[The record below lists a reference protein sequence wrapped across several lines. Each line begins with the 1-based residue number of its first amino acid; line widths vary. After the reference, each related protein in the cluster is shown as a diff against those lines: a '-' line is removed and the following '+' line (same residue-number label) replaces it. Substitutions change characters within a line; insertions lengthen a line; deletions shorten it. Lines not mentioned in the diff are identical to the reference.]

1 VERNPALQSVKKI
14 VVKIGSSSL
23 SEGDHISRKKMARFV
38 DDVAVLI
45 KRGYHVVIVTS
56 GAISAGASRIG
67 KNRSKLS
74 IPEKQALASVGQ
86 TILMNE
92 YSSLFL
98 EKSINIGQVLLAEED
113 VINRQRFLNA
123 RNALTMMLD
132 MGIVP
137 VVNENDTVAVEEIKL
152 GENDTLAAYVAHII
166 EADLTVLLSDIDG
179 FYMDLLDP
187 APVPFISEITKEI
200 YAAAGGSG
208 SAHGTGGMF
217 TKIRAADMVIRSGE
231 MMIIAKAD
239 IDTVLNRIMDG
250 ENIGTLFMGSDKPL
264 DGRKRWIAFNMDH
277 SGILV
282 IDHGAVHALVEGKKS
297 LLAAGICS
305 LTGSFSQGDAVIIAD
320 LKGREIGK
328 GIINYSADE
337 VQRIKGM
344 KTSDIKKLIEDTFY
358 EEVIHRDNM
367 IVF

>member
-23 SEGDHISRKKMARFV
+23 SEGNHISRKKMSRFV
-38 DDVAVLI
+38 DDVSVLI

-67 KNRSKLS
+67 KNRSTLS

-113 VINRQRFLNA
+113 VVNRQRFLNA

-152 GENDTLAAYVAHII
+152 GENDTLAAYVAHIV

-179 FYMDLLDP
+179 FYMDLSDP
-187 APVPFISEITKEI
+187 APVPFISAITNEV

-239 IDTVLNRIMDG
+239 IDSVLNRLMDG

-264 DGRKRWIAFNMDH
+264 DGRKRWIAFNMDY
-277 SGILV
+277 SGLLV
-282 IDHGAVHALVEGKKS
+282 IDDGAVHALVEGKKS

-305 LTGSFSQGDAVIIAD
+305 LTGSFNQGDAVIIAD

-337 VQRIKGM
+337 VLRIKGM
-344 KTSDIKKLIEDTFY
+344 KTSDIKKMIEDTFY